1 MKYTVTLDNDAK
13 DQISISTLSSMNPQD
28 ALILGAVMGS
38 LNKEICAKINGNPK
52 SYLWYALSTLIE
64 VEDIVDQN
72 DPQFISSSL
81 ELMRAIRIDAA
92 DIINQYL
99 SDVDKLE
106 ADTIT
111 PESEVDSMGLLDS
124 DESDDVSNVQL
135 DGESIVSP
143 SL

>member
-38 LNKEICAKINGNPK
+38 LNKEICTKINGNPK

-99 SDVDKLE
+99 SDVDKLQ